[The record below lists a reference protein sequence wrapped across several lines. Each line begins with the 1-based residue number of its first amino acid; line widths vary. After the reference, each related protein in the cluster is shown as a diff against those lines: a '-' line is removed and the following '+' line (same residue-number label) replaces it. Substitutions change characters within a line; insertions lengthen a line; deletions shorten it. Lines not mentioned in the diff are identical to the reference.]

1 MTTNPKS
8 SAPFPFSDDQLN
20 ALEKLLFSDDLDRE
34 SLDLFGIHG
43 LLCAFAVGPLKP
55 DPCSWPRLILD
66 EHDSLVG
73 EAITW
78 FNQSLKTLFMHI
90 QNQLN
95 TEESFPLPEEIYEDE
110 TALRNWCMGF
120 VEGFLL
126 NEEAWFAHQDES
138 AVAALMLPVMSHS
151 GLFDDEYFKEFK
163 TRQDIYVKMISDI
176 PENLIDLFL
185 LYHS

>member
-1 MTTNPKS
+1 MTTKPKP

-34 SLDLFGIHG
+34 SPDLFGIHG
-43 LLCAFAVGPLKP
+43 LLSAFAVGPSTP
-55 DPCSWPRLILD
+55 DPSSWPRLILD
-66 EHDSLVG
+66 EHDSLAG
-73 EAITW
+73 EAITA
-78 FNQSLKTLFMHI
+78 FNQSLKSLFRHV

-95 TEESFPLPEEIYEDE
+95 TEENLSLPEEIYEDE

-126 NEEAWFAHQDES
+126 NEEAWFARQDES
-138 AVAALMLPVMSHS
+138 AVAKLMLPMMSHS

-163 TRQDIYVKMISDI
+163 NRQDIYIQMISDI
-176 PENLIDLFL
+176 PENLVDLFL
-185 LYHS
+185 LYHA